1 MKRWRGTALIL
12 CLALLTAALG
22 GCGTEAV
29 GTAGESGPAAFEG
42 MEPTPILEYEV
53 PKSLPGILV
62 DRVGYQSGGS
72 KIAAIRGRRLP
83 DGFRLVDMETGQTV
97 YTGNIEKITYDEG
110 HDLYTGYGDFSAY
123 DMEGEYYL
131 ECGIVGRSY
140 PFRINPELYRERF
153 LELYGSVTEELDAW
167 EEPVT
172 DRESGTLLK
181 QTHMLLLSYELSPQI
196 HEDMDGNGIPETLDL
211 AARQVEK
218 LRAGREAS
226 GELPSSAL
234 YSAVLAKFCYLYQKF
249 DLAYAKDCL
258 KDAAG
263 VFAKQQ
269 KERSAASGEK
279 IGDNQEDARIF
290 WALSELYRATGT
302 QEYRWKIRE
311 YQDFFEDR
319 EELPREQGYLFGA
332 MTYLC
337 TRQKVEKALCD
348 VLMDRLLEEGE
359 RIDEE
364 ADALMN
370 PFSGENTDT
379 ELLLER
385 ATVLIFTN
393 FVLVNYK
400 YDITLE
406 EMVHYL
412 AGRNPQAQE
421 CYGFEDNDEALTR
434 YLLLLGQITRLY
446 SEGSRK

>member
-12 CLALLTAALG
+12 CLALLAPALG
-22 GCGTEAV
+22 GCGAGAGGAAGDSGQAV
-29 GTAGESGPAAFEG
+29 FQG
-42 MEPTPILEYEV
+42 MEPTPRLEYEV
-53 PKSLPGILV
+53 PVSLPGILT
-62 DRVGYQSGGS
+62 DRVGYQAGGN

-83 DGFRLVDMETGQTV
+83 ATFRLVDRETGQTV
-97 YTGNIEKITYDEG
+97 YTGNIEKITYEEE

-140 PFRINPELYRERF
+140 PFKIGRELYRERF
-153 LELYGSVTEELDAW
+153 LELLGRVTEELDAW
-167 EEPVT
+167 DGELK
-172 DRESGTLLK
+172 DSESEILLK
-181 QTHMLLLSYELSPQI
+181 QVHMLLLSYELSPGI
-196 HEDMDGNGIPETLDL
+196 YEDMDGNGIPEALDV

-226 GELPSSAL
+226 GELPPSAL

-249 DLAYAKDCL
+249 DVAYAKDCL

-263 VFAKQQ
+263 VFAKQR
-269 KERSAASGEK
+269 KERPASG
-279 IGDNQEDARIF
+279 GTLSDSPEDARTF
-290 WALSELYRATGT
+290 WALAELYRATGT
-302 QEYRWKIRE
+302 QDYRWKIRE
-311 YQDFFEDR
+311 YQDFFEGR
-319 EELPREQGYLFGA
+319 EKLPKEQGYLFGA

-337 TRQKVEKALCD
+337 TRQKVEKGLCD
-348 VLMDRLLEEGE
+348 VLMDKLLEEGE

-364 ADALMN
+364 ADTLLN

-379 ELLLER
+379 ERLLEK

-412 AGRNPQAQE
+412 AGRNPQAQAY
-421 CYGFEDNDEALTR
+421 CGFEDSDAAQTR
-434 YLLLLGQITRLY
+434 YLLLLGQITNLY
-446 SEGSRK
+446 SENAQG